1 MADGKIE
8 VDKKILQD
16 IFSKDFWYVIPEYQ
30 RPYAWQSDNIADL
43 IGDIHYAQ
51 NNGTNE
57 YFVGSLV
64 LKKTEEK
71 DFSEYDVLDGQ
82 QRLTSFIILFAC
94 LRDRIKDEVYKD
106 TLQSLIYQ
114 EANKPRK
121 IPSRNKMQYQIRH
134 NVEEFM
140 NDHIITAG
148 GTEKYDDLRSKKKK
162 GDKSIYNM
170 INAIFSAYENL
181 NKIEDL
187 EEFVDYLLN
196 NVILIYVSTD
206 NEEDAFRLFTI
217 LNDRGI
223 SLTSADI
230 IKSTNIGA
238 LVNEKDQNE
247 YARLWE
253 EMENKIE
260 NRKSGDFDRFLGF
273 IRTIFIKEKAQ
284 SVLRQEFDKK
294 IYLKDGTGILKKGK
308 EVMDVILEYDDI
320 YDQIIELENKNLSNE
335 FKNLVTNMK
344 IGISSEEW
352 IPPLLL
358 YYKKF
363 KMSKLTEFLKLLEYK
378 FVGDLVCRESPDKR
392 RKNIFEILREI
403 EKTELNSIDDLLS
416 NKLHFM

>member
-1 MADGKIE
+1 
-8 VDKKILQD
+8 
-16 IFSKDFWYVIPEYQ
+16 
-30 RPYAWQSDNIADL
+30 
-43 IGDIHYAQ
+43 
-51 NNGTNE
+51 
-57 YFVGSLV
+57 
-64 LKKTEEK
+64 
-71 DFSEYDVLDGQ
+71 
-82 QRLTSFIILFAC
+82 
-94 LRDRIKDEVYKD
+94 
-106 TLQSLIYQ
+106 
-114 EANKPRK
+114 
-121 IPSRNKMQYQIRH
+121 MQYQIRH

-294 IYLKDGTGILKKGK
+294 YI
-308 EVMDVILEYDDI
+308 
-320 YDQIIELENKNLSNE
+320 
-335 FKNLVTNMK
+335 
-344 IGISSEEW
+344 
-352 IPPLLL
+352 
-358 YYKKF
+358 
-363 KMSKLTEFLKLLEYK
+363 
-378 FVGDLVCRESPDKR
+378 
-392 RKNIFEILREI
+392 
-403 EKTELNSIDDLLS
+403 
-416 NKLHFM
+416 